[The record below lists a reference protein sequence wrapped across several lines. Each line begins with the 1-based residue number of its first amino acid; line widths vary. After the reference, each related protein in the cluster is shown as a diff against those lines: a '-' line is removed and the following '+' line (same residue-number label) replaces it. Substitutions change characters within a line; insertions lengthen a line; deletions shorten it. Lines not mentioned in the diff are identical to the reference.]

1 MQRAGKIILKGLPNK
16 CLTCIF
22 YTILITAYYRKVLW
36 FTVPR
41 EEKGIVKTPRS
52 EDLRKMI
59 PSLLSGMKGIISAS
73 AIASIVSAEIDSV
86 QETLAELEED
96 AFVCRRHEHH
106 VEGWTV
112 PDVTGSSPGIPDKE
126 KWLERLCEYVLSSPG
141 ATLPEIIA
149 ALESA
154 HLSVR
159 DRVFLLLGG
168 MRQARENGEF
178 RLLSHFLSEIM
189 RPEEIYLTVKEA
201 GEVLSAFE
209 PRKLR
214 NVASVIAVAF
224 TERHLPIF
232 KSPRERAMA
241 LTRLGEL
248 ELLEN
253 RLPQAEEHL
262 KEALELGMETNTG
275 EYIPAI
281 LSSMAEIPRDFE
293 GIKEMAAGIERV
305 IDWLPRIHDNDV
317 MVRILAT
324 AATVLAGFKMNAAAE
339 KVILSAMTH
348 VPVVT
353 LETQQMLELCRA
365 KVYIASGRRKT
376 AMTILQRALLLAER
390 VKGQLAVIEILN
402 IIVFEMK
409 ERPGYTIRSLIS
421 IMRSTLQRAST
432 SGNLSNRLYALDH
445 MADMYTRT
453 LQVAEAMEIAR
464 RVSEIVRSA
473 EMLRDEPRASW
484 CEAYLGFL
492 TGVERCLGGG
502 DLLLPGTDDFLRSLS
517 EGTEPASGAGI
528 ISDYLLTSPGSGSV
542 LYALILAME
551 AYSRGFDRAH
561 SIIAT
566 ALDSSYSKF
575 YEDPFLSWKLC
586 ISGILA
592 SKDSHADDFFQ
603 SAQILARQLD
613 SLLLVWLLLRCRKK
627 LSLDRSFREDSRMSL
642 MLAELDEYIAGQL
655 PDSTRD
661 EFKERTGAGRRLEI
675 LRASSSCPGGTLRE
689 IRDSFAERLF
699 DDSIDTF
706 REISRGTLRIS
717 SRSEISASLEAI
729 GILASADRILAL
741 RIKDNSISIIEGYGP
756 GSWRLPCLEAEEVI
770 RKFPGERIAIDNFGK
785 NPFGSRKYMI
795 IPAEKSVVP
804 PQMQRRLDSSYSQ
817 RENYL
822 LIEMDTPYD
831 NIGRESD
838 FFIESLSRQVSSA
851 LLLRDRE
858 SMAYI
863 DTLTGSVIGYS
874 WTQRLRELTDHKIST
889 AIPPISVLL
898 VDVDGLREINR
909 LFGYKAGDGTLKTV
923 VSTIKGVLRPN
934 DMIGRFREDLFGV
947 FLPETGEESAMII
960 AERICGVIASA
971 EIRPDRVPVTVC
983 IGAASYSSSE
993 DSSELIISRASA
1005 ALNMGKSRGGNMAVH
1020 WSAEEDALDLDSGLL
1035 TLFNTGDPGWDHS
1048 VSVTVLELLATEKPS
1063 LELLAE
1069 RLRNALRSEFVYLE
1083 DGLGNTSMIGSKV
1096 LRNVPEEIH
1105 EKPGDG
1111 VCTHFG
1117 ILGFC
1122 DALSARLA
1130 CGGRLISAWDS
1141 NEVISGSL
1149 KNVFRA
1155 LAALADHLIQSGSVI
1170 PGHPP
1175 PERL

>member
-1 MQRAGKIILKGLPNK
+1 MNA
-16 CLTCIF
+16 
-22 YTILITAYYRKVLW
+22 
-36 FTVPR
+36 
-41 EEKGIVKTPRS
+41 PRS
-52 EDLRKMI
+52 EDLRKII
-59 PSLLSGMKGIISAS
+59 PSLLSGLKGIISTS
-73 AIASIVSAEIDSV
+73 AIVSIVSAETASV

-112 PDVTGSSPGIPDKE
+112 PDIAGSSPGTPDAE

-141 ATLPEIIA
+141 ATLPEIIT
-149 ALESA
+149 ALESGQ
-154 HLSVR
+154 LSMR
-159 DRVFLLLGG
+159 DRVFLILGG
-168 MRQARENGEF
+168 MRQAREYGEF

-189 RPEEIYLTVKEA
+189 RPEEIYLTVQEA

-214 NVASVIAVAF
+214 NVACVIAVAF
-224 TERHLPIF
+224 IERHLSIF
-232 KSPRERAMA
+232 ESPRERAMA

-253 RLPQAEEHL
+253 RLLKAEEHL
-262 KEALELGMETNTG
+262 KEALELSMETNTG

-293 GIKEMAAGIERV
+293 GIKEMAARVERV

-317 MVRILAT
+317 VVRILAT
-324 AATVLAGFKMNAAAE
+324 AATVLAGFKMNAAADRT
-339 KVILSAMTH
+339 ILSAMTH

-353 LETQQMLELCRA
+353 PETQQILEWNRA

-376 AMTILQRALLLAER
+376 AMTILQRALLLAES
-390 VKGQLAVIEILN
+390 VNDQLAVMEILN

-409 ERPGYTIRSLIS
+409 ERPGYSIRSLIS
-421 IMRSTLQRAST
+421 IMRSALQRAST
-432 SGNLSNRLYALDH
+432 SGTLSNRLYALDH
-445 MADMYTRT
+445 LADMYTRT
-453 LQVAEAMEIAR
+453 LQVGEATAVAR
-464 RVSEIVRSA
+464 RVSEIVRSS

-492 TGVERCLGGG
+492 TGDERCLGGG
-502 DLLLPGTDDFLRSLS
+502 DLLLPGTDDFLRSLA
-517 EGTEPASGAGI
+517 EGTEPVSGAGM
-528 ISDYLLTSPGSGSV
+528 ISDYLLASSGSGSV
-542 LYALILAME
+542 LYALILALE
-551 AYSRGFDRAH
+551 AYSWGFERAH

-575 YEDPFLSWKLC
+575 SEDPFPSWKLC
-586 ISGILA
+586 ISGLLA

-613 SLLLVWLLLRCRKK
+613 SLLLVWLLLRCRMK

-642 MLAELDEYIAGQL
+642 MLAELDEHIAGQL
-655 PDSTRD
+655 PGSTRD
-661 EFKERTGAGRRLEI
+661 EFMERTGADRRLGR
-675 LRASSSCPGGTLRE
+675 LRTSSSCPKGTLRE
-689 IRDSFAERLF
+689 IRDSLSDRLE
-699 DDSIDTF
+699 DESIDAF
-706 REISRGTLRIS
+706 RKISGESNRIS
-717 SRSEISASLEAI
+717 SRSEISASLEAM
-729 GILASADRILAL
+729 GLLASADRILAL
-741 RIKDNSISIIEGYGP
+741 RIKDSNISIIEGYGP
-756 GSWRLPCLEAEEVI
+756 GSWRLPCIEAEEVI
-770 RKFPGERIAIDNFGK
+770 RKFPGERITIDNFGK
-785 NPFGSRKYMI
+785 NPFGSRRYMI

-804 PQMQRRLDSSYSQ
+804 PQMQRRLDSHYSQ

-831 NIGRESD
+831 NIGRELD

-874 WTQRLRELTDHKIST
+874 WTQRLQELTDDDTST
-889 AIPPISVLL
+889 AIPPLSVLL

-909 LFGYKAGDGTLKTV
+909 LFGYKAGDGILKSV

-983 IGAASYSSSE
+983 IGTASYSSSA
-993 DSSELIISRASA
+993 DSSELVITRASA
-1005 ALNMGKSRGGNMAVH
+1005 ALNMGKSRGGNMAVY
-1020 WSAEEDALDLDSGLL
+1020 WSAEEEALDPNSGVL

-1048 VSVTVLELLATEKPS
+1048 VSVTLLELLTTEKPS

-1069 RLRNALRSEFVYLE
+1069 RLRNAMRSEFVYLE
-1083 DGLGNTSMIGSKV
+1083 DGMGNSSMIGSKA
-1096 LRNVPEEIH
+1096 LRKVPQEIH

-1122 DALSARLA
+1122 DTLSVRLA

-1141 NEVISGSL
+1141 NEIISGSL

>member
-1 MQRAGKIILKGLPNK
+1 M
-16 CLTCIF
+16 
-22 YTILITAYYRKVLW
+22 
-36 FTVPR
+36 
-41 EEKGIVKTPRS
+41 
-52 EDLRKMI
+52 
-59 PSLLSGMKGIISAS
+59 LSGIKGIISTS
-73 AIASIVSAEIDSV
+73 AIASIVSAEIASV
-86 QETLAELEED
+86 QEILAELEGD
-96 AFVCRRHEHH
+96 ALVCRRHEHH

-112 PDVTGSSPGIPDKE
+112 PGETGSSHGTGDTQ
-126 KWLERLCEYVLSSPG
+126 KWLERLCDYVLSSPG

-149 ALESA
+149 ALESE
-154 HLSVR
+154 HLSQR
-159 DRVFLLLGG
+159 NRKSLLLGG

-178 RLLSHFLSEIM
+178 RLLSHFLIEIM
-189 RPEEIYLTVKEA
+189 RPEGIFLTLQEA

-214 NVASVIAVAF
+214 NVEGVIAVAF
-224 TERHLPIF
+224 IEQHLPLF
-232 KSPRERAMA
+232 ELTRERAMA

-262 KEALELGMETNTG
+262 KEALELSMEKNTG

-293 GIKEMAAGIERV
+293 GIKEMAAEIERV

-317 MVRILAT
+317 KARILAT

-339 KVILSAMTH
+339 KTILSAMAH

-353 LETQQMLELCRA
+353 PETQQMLEWNKA
-365 KVYIASGRRKT
+365 KVFIASGRRKT
-376 AMTILQRALLLAER
+376 AMTILQRALLLAES
-390 VKGQLAVIEILN
+390 VNDELAVMEILN

-421 IMRSTLQRAST
+421 IMQSVLKRAST

-445 MADMYTRT
+445 MVDMYTRT
-453 LQVAEAMEIAR
+453 LHVAEALEVAR
-464 RVSEIVRSA
+464 RVSEIVRSS

-492 TGVERCLGGG
+492 TGDKRCLGGG
-502 DLLLPGTDDFLRSLS
+502 DLLLPGTDDFLKSLA
-517 EGTEPASGAGI
+517 EDTEPVSGAGM
-528 ISDYLLTSPGSGSV
+528 ISDYLLASPESGSV
-542 LYALILAME
+542 LYALILALE

-603 SAQILARQLD
+603 SAQILARQQD
-613 SLLLVWLLLRCRKK
+613 SLLLVWLLLRCRTK
-627 LSLDRSFREDSRMSL
+627 LNLDRSFREDSKMSL

-655 PDSTRD
+655 PDSTRN
-661 EFKERTGAGRRLEI
+661 EFMERTGADRRFDSLI
-675 LRASSSCPGGTLRE
+675 ASSSCPKGTLRE
-689 IRDSFAERLF
+689 IRDSLAERLE
-699 DDSIDTF
+699 DESIDAF
-706 REISRGTLRIS
+706 REISGGSDRIS
-717 SRSEISASLEAI
+717 SRSEISASLEAM

-741 RIKDNSISIIEGYGP
+741 RIKDSSMSIIEGYGP
-756 GSWRLPCLEAEEVI
+756 GSWRLPCKEAFDAI
-770 RKFPGERIAIDNFGK
+770 RKFPGERVVIDNFGK
-785 NPFGSRKYMI
+785 NPFGSRRYMI
-795 IPAEKSVVP
+795 IPTEQSVVP
-804 PQMQRRLDSSYSQ
+804 PQMQRRLDSHYSQ
-817 RENYL
+817 RENFL

-863 DTLTGSVIGYS
+863 DALTGSVIGYS
-874 WTQRLRELTDHKIST
+874 WTQRLLELTDNKIST
-889 AIPPISVLL
+889 ATPPLSVLL
-898 VDVDGLREINR
+898 VDVDGLRKINR
-909 LFGYKAGDGTLKTV
+909 LFGYKAGDMILKTV

-960 AERICGVIASA
+960 AERIRGVITSA

-983 IGAASYSSSE
+983 IGAAVYSSSA

-1005 ALNMGKSRGGNMAVH
+1005 ALNMGKSRGGNMALL
-1020 WSAEEDALDLDSGLL
+1020 WSAEEDALDLDSGVL
-1035 TLFNTGDPGWDHS
+1035 TLFNTGDPGWDHT
-1048 VSVTVLELLATEKPS
+1048 VSVTVLELLTTEKLS
-1063 LELLAE
+1063 LEILAE

-1083 DGLGNTSMIGSKV
+1083 DGMGNSSMIGSKV
-1096 LRNVPEEIH
+1096 LRKVPEEIH

-1111 VCTHFG
+1111 VCTHSG
-1117 ILGFC
+1117 ILGC
-1122 DALSARLA
+1122 DALSVRLA

-1141 NEVISGSL
+1141 LEAISGNL

-1155 LAALADHLIQSGSVI
+1155 LAALADHLIRSGSVI

-1175 PERL
+1175 PEQS